1 MKTLKTPLVT
11 NELKSLAQ
19 QPFLKNVPIIFH
31 NISDKTTQ
39 ILQIEQN
46 FQLVCFGNEY
56 NSVAAIISVYSEL
69 FESLVLGKLELLKA
83 AKDLGIDILTAVKGT
98 DIDLRDETVYF
109 NIFGFESWL
118 EINGNSLKPSSW
130 KYIPYLAVRSQ
141 NDGWESLEA
150 PLLRID

>member
-1 MKTLKTPLVT
+1 MKTIKKPLVS
-11 NELKSLAQ
+11 NEFQSLPQ

-31 NISDKTTQ
+31 NISDKTNQ
-39 ILQIEQN
+39 MLQIEQN

-69 FESLVLGKLELLKA
+69 FEHLDLGKLELLKA
-83 AKDLGIDILTAVKGT
+83 AKDLGIDILTAVQGT

-109 NIFGFESWL
+109 HIFGFESWL

-130 KYIPYLAVRSQ
+130 KYIPYLAVRSK
-141 NDGWESLEA
+141 NDGWESREA
-150 PLLRID
+150 PLIKLK